1 MNTVSSIL
9 SHAAT
14 FVELD
19 ERGCFRPTVA
29 NGAVQT
35 GYNPDHYNK
44 LMYIGRSLENWG
56 GVLKSLCESIS
67 SPWL

>member
-1 MNTVSSIL
+1 MNELISMKVSVIKMNTVSSIL

-19 ERGCFRPTVA
+19 ERGCFWPTVS

-35 GYNPDHYNK
+35 GYNPDTTN
-44 LMYIGRSLENWG
+44 
-56 GVLKSLCESIS
+56 
-67 SPWL
+67 

>member
-35 GYNPDHYNK
+35 GYNPDTRNK
-44 LMYIGRSLENWG
+44 CIL
-56 GVLKSLCESIS
+56 VD
-67 SPWL
+67 PWKTGKAF